1 MQSNRIK
8 RERGHGIGS
17 TGGATATSG
26 ATGAGN
32 VGRAG
37 DGVAAAFDISSRC
50 GADVEPDPPDMAQT
64 MWRRRNLFFGDEG
77 LYLFQVS
84 QKTVVTVPKHLP
96 LGLRRLYSIMAPATY
111 EFTSFRA
118 MQDATH
124 VPPCPRSDAAA
135 ASDPWLPPGKNK
147 SHAATRIPSRK
158 DREAAAA
165 RLAEEERSR
174 VAAALYGTECA
185 FGRLE
190 SRIERVTNEY
200 EQHVL
205 AATAASILVT
215 KRLQQLGVAVV

>member
-1 MQSNRIK
+1 
-8 RERGHGIGS
+8 
-17 TGGATATSG
+17 
-26 ATGAGN
+26 
-32 VGRAG
+32 
-37 DGVAAAFDISSRC
+37 
-50 GADVEPDPPDMAQT
+50 
-64 MWRRRNLFFGDEG
+64 
-77 LYLFQVS
+77 
-84 QKTVVTVPKHLP
+84 
-96 LGLRRLYSIMAPATY
+96 MAPATY